1 MSRGWY
7 EGGNASSPHN
17 GSLFFAVTGARGGEE
32 EFLREGGGGGA
43 RVTFAFVFISI
54 FYFSPTRVS
63 SSEFSVLCPFRL
75 EFRVFT
81 GSFTRLG
88 LEEVSKFEFYL
99 LAGSF

>member
-1 MSRGWY
+1 M
-7 EGGNASSPHN
+7 
-17 GSLFFAVTGARGGEE
+17 TGARGGEE